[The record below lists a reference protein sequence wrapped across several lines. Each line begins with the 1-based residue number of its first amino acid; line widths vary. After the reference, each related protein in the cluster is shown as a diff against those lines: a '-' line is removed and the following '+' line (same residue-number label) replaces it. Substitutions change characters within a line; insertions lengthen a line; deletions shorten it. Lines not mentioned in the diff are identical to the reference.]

1 MQVAAPASG
10 RWVQWTGASRTGSS
24 GWEEIPSEG
33 WSAVRGKWIGPA
45 GLFLAVAFVAAGAL
59 GAVQPATGL
68 PEEVLQLTQ
77 FGPAL
82 GVAAVAAWRPGQ
94 VRRLLAGRGGRG
106 PSGAVLLSAVAV
118 TAVAVAGAALCGVPV
133 AVRDPGSLAAP
144 FGVVAAAQLLGACG
158 EEVGWRCL
166 LQPLL
171 RERFGPW
178 ASSVAVGLAWGCW
191 HVGVFTRSPAY
202 AAGFL
207 TATVAMSVLLGFAW
221 ERAGRWRLPVAGAF
235 HALVNLGLLLFLDQE
250 SGATG
255 PVLLFGAACVLV
267 ALPWVLTDRRTGPAE
282 RVGHPDSIALI

>member
-1 MQVAAPASG
+1 M
-10 RWVQWTGASRTGSS
+10 
-24 GWEEIPSEG
+24 
-33 WSAVRGKWIGPA
+33 RGKWIGPT
-45 GLFLAVAFVAAGAL
+45 GVFLVVAFVAAGAL

-82 GVAAVAAWRPGQ
+82 GVAAVAGWRPGQ
-94 VRRLLAGRGGRG
+94 VRRLLAGHGGRG
-106 PSGAVLLSAVAV
+106 AGPAGLAVLLSAVAV

-207 TATVAMSVLLGFAW
+207 AATVAMSVLLGFAW
-221 ERAGRWRLPVAGAF
+221 ERVGRWRLPVAGGF

-267 ALPWVLTDRRTGPAE
+267 ALPWVLTARRTGPAE
-282 RVGHPDSIALI
+282 RAGHPDSIALI